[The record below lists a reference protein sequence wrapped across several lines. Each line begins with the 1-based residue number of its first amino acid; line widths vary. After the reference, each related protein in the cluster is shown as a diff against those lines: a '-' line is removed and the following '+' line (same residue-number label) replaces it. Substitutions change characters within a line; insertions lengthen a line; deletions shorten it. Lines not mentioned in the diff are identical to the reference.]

1 MPIQAEAIPGAPCQT
16 NPRVKCEGHGAVHAS
31 MLHTTGSR
39 GPVPK
44 VMQVSARYRP
54 GGTAASSFVLPSF
67 PGDMDPNRAFGS
79 RLDSLAGVP
88 FASTRSSRIKISSD
102 PGIRTDNAK

>member
-31 MLHTTGSR
+31 MLHTIGSR
-39 GPVPK
+39 CPVPK
-44 VMQVSARYRP
+44 VMQVSAWSQP
-54 GGTAASSFVLPSF
+54 GTAASSFVLPSF